1 MVTPIER
8 EPGVSLSP
16 GAPPAGE
23 PAPGGGP
30 YRSWYDGKAV
40 LQHIAWRRPS
50 ADERR
55 WWVVQAAVI
64 LGGVLVIGLLMI
76 LALR

>member
-8 EPGVSLSP
+8 EAEVSLSP
-16 GAPPAGE
+16 GAPPVGE
-23 PAPGGGP
+23 PLPGGGP
-30 YRSWYDGKAV
+30 HRSWYDGKAV

-55 WWVVQAAVI
+55 WWVVQGAVI
-64 LGGVLVIGLLMI
+64 LGGVLAIGLLMV

>member
-1 MVTPIER
+1 
-8 EPGVSLSP
+8 
-16 GAPPAGE
+16 
-23 PAPGGGP
+23 
-30 YRSWYDGKAV
+30 V
-40 LQHIAWRRPS
+40 LQQIAWRRPS

-55 WWVVQAAVI
+55 WWVVQGAVI

>member
-8 EPGVSLSP
+8 EAGVSLSP
-16 GAPPAGE
+16 APPTGE
-23 PAPGGGP
+23 PLPGGQP
-30 YRSWYDGKAV
+30 PRNWYDGRAV
-40 LQHIAWRRPS
+40 LQQIGWRRPS

-55 WWVVQAAVI
+55 WWLVQGAVI
-64 LGGVLVIGLLMI
+64 LGGVLAIGLLMV